1 LRREATVLIDGRA
14 VPRNSTL
21 DTDVC
26 IVGAGAAGIT
36 LAMELAGKPFRVLL
50 MESGGL
56 EFEGDTQSLY
66 RGKSIGL
73 RYFPLETSRLRYF
86 GGTTNHWGGMC
97 RPFAECDFVRREWIP
112 HSGWPITKATVD
124 PFYVR
129 AMRPLHLDN
138 DEWAAD
144 TWTVPDKPL
153 LPLAGSRMVTRV
165 HQRAWYQDQ
174 RLRLGQV
181 YRDTVIEA
189 TNVTTCLHGNAVR
202 LDTNETGKTISRLH
216 FASLTG
222 NRFSVT
228 AKLFI
233 LATGGVENARLLL
246 LSNHRHPAG
255 VGNEHDLVGRFFLEH
270 PQFLAAIFRPS
281 TARLPLGFY
290 RPHRVRGSL
299 LSGSP
304 EVAEEVRRR
313 EELVSVW
320 LDFHTVH
327 DARRLMA
334 SRRLASRRYLVTR
347 LRDGGIPDDFG
358 RHLGNIA
365 ADLGDRAMS
374 TYGTVPSS
382 ADDPLDHV
390 RLMAVVDPAPNP
402 NSRITLGTELDQL
415 GQRRVVLDWRLSAID
430 KQSVRRTVEIF
441 GMELGRTGLGRLQ
454 TKVEDGDTAW
464 PDDLV
469 GSGHHIGT
477 TRMSDDPK
485 QGVVDRN
492 CRVHG
497 NSNLFITGSS
507 VFPTAGSGTP
517 TLLIVALAIRLADH
531 IKMLMK

>member
-1 LRREATVLIDGRA
+1 VLIDGRTL
-14 VPRNSTL
+14 PRTHTL
-21 DTDVC
+21 ETDVC

-36 LAMELAGKPFRVLL
+36 LAMELAGQPFRVLL
-50 MESGGL
+50 VESGGL

-66 RGKSIGL
+66 RGRSVGL

-97 RPFAECDFVRREWIP
+97 RPFAEGDFVRRGWIP
-112 HSGWPITKATVD
+112 YSGWPFTKAAVD
-124 PFYVR
+124 PFYSR
-129 AMRPLHLDN
+129 ATRLLHLDRN
-138 DEWAAD
+138 EWVAD
-144 TWTVPDKPL
+144 TWTEADQPP

-165 HQRAWYQDQ
+165 HQRAWHQDE
-174 RLRLGQV
+174 RLRLGQT
-181 YRDTVIEA
+181 YRDTVIQA
-189 TNVTTCLHGNAVR
+189 ANVTTCLHGNALR
-202 LDTNETGKTISRLH
+202 IDTNETGKTIGRLH
-216 FASLTG
+216 FATLAG

-246 LSNHRHPAG
+246 LSNHRNPAG
-255 VGNEHDLVGRFFLEH
+255 VGNPHDVVGRFFLEH
-270 PQFLAAIFRPS
+270 PQLLAAIFRPS
-281 TARLPLGFY
+281 TPGHPLGFY

-299 LSGSP
+299 VSGSP
-304 EVAEEVRRR
+304 EVVEEVRRS
-313 EELVSVW
+313 EGLVSVW

-327 DARRLMA
+327 DERRIMA
-334 SRRLASRRYLVTR
+334 SRRLASRRYLITR
-347 LRDGGIPDDFG
+347 LRDRDIPDDFG
-358 RHLGNIA
+358 THLGNIA
-365 ADLGDRAMS
+365 ADLGDRALG
-374 TYGTVPSS
+374 TYGAAPSY

-402 NSRITLGTELDQL
+402 SSRITLGDELDQL
-415 GQRRVVLDWRLSAID
+415 GQRRVVLDWRLSPID
-430 KQSVRRTVEIF
+430 KHSVRRTVEIF

-454 TKVEDGDTAW
+454 MKVEGGESAW

-485 QGVVDRN
+485 LGVVDSN

-497 NSNLFITGSS
+497 ISNLFISGSS

-517 TLLIVALAIRLADH
+517 TLLIVALALRLADH
-531 IKMLMK
+531 LKRILK